1 MEPERPRLEK
11 LLRTDLERLKVI
23 QEQVPRSAKGQN
35 WHREHTD
42 RIKRRVDETARRLDK

>member
-1 MEPERPRLEK
+1 MDPDRPKLEK
-11 LLRTDLERLKVI
+11 LLRTDLKRLEVI

-42 RIKRRVDETARRLDK
+42 RLKRRVDEVARKLDK

>member
-1 MEPERPRLEK
+1 MDPDRPKLEK
-11 LLRTDLERLKVI
+11 LLRTDLKRLEVI

-42 RIKRRVDETARRLDK
+42 RIKRRVDEVARKLDK

>member
-1 MEPERPRLEK
+1 MESDRPKLEK
-11 LLRTDLERLKVI
+11 LLATDLRRLKAI

-42 RIKRRVDETARRLDK
+42 RIKRRVDEVARKLDK